1 MLEYYI
7 KFETVTGREFQYKV
21 KTLEDNKGILEYFTN
36 IYLIPKNSN
45 IIIEKWSQFHDLF
58 IKNINDIITI

>member
-1 MLEYYI
+1 MLEYYV
-7 KFETVTGREFQYKV
+7 KFDTVTGREFQYKV
-21 KTLEDNKGILEYFTN
+21 KTEDNKGILEYFSN

-45 IIIEKWSQFHDLF
+45 IIIEKWSPLHDMF